1 MSNSDSKPD
10 TVSSSSTTTQVK
22 EEQQPQ
28 QPTYT
33 GNQQLHR
40 MPPPPFYSPLA
51 PTADNTTLVPP
62 LPPQQQQPE
71 RGIVLPVVL
80 PNHGTLGLTLEKQD
94 DASLIITKVAQGGQ
108 GERFGCFPGDIPVI
122 FSSGVVTKIPY
133 IDFLRQCQSDVRPIV
148 FR

>member
-1 MSNSDSKPD
+1 MISLSA
-10 TVSSSSTTTQVK
+10 TTHVK
-22 EEQQPQ
+22 EEQQS

-33 GNQQLHR
+33 GSISTGDNQQLHQ

-51 PTADNTTLVPP
+51 QTANNTNTTLVPP
-62 LPPQQQQPE
+62 PPPQQPE

-80 PNHGTLGLTLEKQD
+80 PNHGTLGLTLEKQED
-94 DASLIITKVAQGGQ
+94 GASLIISKVAQGGQ

-133 IDFLRQCQSDVRPIV
+133 IDFLKQCQSDVRPIV

>member
-1 MSNSDSKPD
+1 
-10 TVSSSSTTTQVK
+10 
-22 EEQQPQ
+22 
-28 QPTYT
+28 
-33 GNQQLHR
+33 

-51 PTADNTTLVPP
+51 PTADNTNTTLVPP
-62 LPPQQQQPE
+62 PLQQHQHPE

-80 PNHGTLGLTLEKQD
+80 PNHGTLGLTLEKQED
-94 DASLIITKVAQGGQ
+94 GASLIISKVAQGGQ

-133 IDFLRQCQSDVRPIV
+133 IDFLKQCQSDVRPIV

>member
-1 MSNSDSKPD
+1 
-10 TVSSSSTTTQVK
+10 VVSSSTTDQMK
-22 EEQQPQ
+22 EEQQLQQ
-28 QPTYT
+28 QPTYM
-33 GNQQLHR
+33 GSISIGHQQLHR

-51 PTADNTTLVPP
+51 QTANNTNTSLVPP
-62 LPPQQQQPE
+62 PLQQHQHPE

-80 PNHGTLGLTLEKQD
+80 PNHGTLGLTLEKQED
-94 DASLIITKVAQGGQ
+94 GASLIISKVAQGGQ

-133 IDFLRQCQSDVRPIV
+133 IDFLKQCQSDVRPIV

>member
-1 MSNSDSKPD
+1 M
-10 TVSSSSTTTQVK
+10 VSSSSTAQVK

-28 QPTYT
+28 QSMYT
-33 GNQQLHR
+33 GNQQLHG

-51 PTADNTTLVPP
+51 PTADNYNTNTTLAPP
-62 LPPQQQQPE
+62 PPQQQQPE

-80 PNHGTLGLTLEKQD
+80 PNHGTLGLTLEKQED
-94 DASLIITKVAQGGQ
+94 GASLIISKVAQGGQ

-133 IDFLRQCQSDVRPIV
+133 IDFLKQCQSDVRPIV